1 LGERRKWKRIGEMR
15 GNWGRNCCKGMS
27 GRRWMEYS
35 SMRQLGWDEEMKNGS
50 GRMMFLLTVHCISI
64 LISTIPTH
72 HHPYSANSPPFLSTS
87 SSIILI
93 NLILF

>member
-1 LGERRKWKRIGEMR
+1 
-15 GNWGRNCCKGMS
+15 
-27 GRRWMEYS
+27 MEYS
-35 SMRQLGWDEEMKNGS
+35 SMRQLGWDEEMKNGN

-72 HHPYSANSPPFLSTS
+72 QHPYSANSPPFLSTS

>member
-1 LGERRKWKRIGEMR
+1 
-15 GNWGRNCCKGMS
+15 
-27 GRRWMEYS
+27 MEYS
-35 SMRQLGWDEEMKNGS
+35 SMKQLGWDEEMKNGN

-72 HHPYSANSPPFLSTS
+72 HHPYSVNSPPFPSTS

-93 NLILF
+93 SLILF